1 VGGSFKIWGIDGWGI
16 RGWNGIMEKDQAGNA
31 ELMGEVKNMALCAPE
46 NVDLI
51 CQNWVSNT

>member
-1 VGGSFKIWGIDGWGI
+1 
-16 RGWNGIMEKDQAGNA
+16 MEKDQAGNA

>member
-1 VGGSFKIWGIDGWGI
+1 
-16 RGWNGIMEKDQAGNA
+16 MEKDQAGNA

-51 CQNWVSNT
+51 